1 MPNDINQDPD
11 TTLINS
17 TTAADMLSIS
27 VATLRNWTAQ
37 GLIQV
42 SSIIDHAKY
51 YDTKDLLN
59 LKLQIEQGKI
69 SKLNHRRNKSARNE
83 NYIPLE
89 NVRHQNTLTAI
100 SEWIQ
105 SSHAQLNLQLLLYE
119 AALQLL
125 ISRGHLQMRSQNGDT
140 CLIHHVL
147 DGTMKLGHYS
157 SLFRELETLKKE
169 DISLRELTFLQ
180 VMSDNPFTYFPDED
194 PLGLFYMA
202 MSPLN
207 TRKINGQYF
216 TPEILADK
224 LTNISL
230 AKLDHS
236 RLPYVLDPACGSGMF
251 LMKVY
256 RKLFQQYFNE
266 RGDARVAHRQLCA
279 RLVGFDID
287 PVSVWI
293 CKVNLAL
300 EAPTFIEEQDSEFRI
315 FVNDALRNSIQSFA
329 IASQFDLIIGN
340 PPWGSRHNLT
350 ANELHVYHTAR
361 AHESYSLFMEF
372 SLSALKDNGVIAF
385 LLPDSWL
392 FTNKHKVT
400 RAMMQSKTT
409 MLFMG
414 LMENAF
420 PSIVA
425 PSMLLVAKKGR
436 DQHSTT
442 IQIENNDTTLLYTI
456 TQERFSANPELLF
469 NIHTPDYA
477 QSILEKIR
485 SLLNSTSL
493 QHHAEFAL
501 GIVTGNNKAWVSTSP
516 CDDCVSIY
524 KGHHIFKFGMIK
536 SQLTIPLSA
545 IPKFQQVAPMPL
557 FKSTEKLIYRFIHN
571 QLIFAYDNQGLLTLN
586 SANLVIPQL
595 PDLDIKYILAILNS
609 RTVQFYYQSSFR
621 SIKVLRTYIET
632 IPLPICHATQQQ
644 IIVNYV
650 NELMESTDIDHKLD
664 IYAKIEE
671 QIFALYFLT
680 PAERQY
686 ILESTSTASKWIFA

>member
-1 MPNDINQDPD
+1 MPKDTNQDPD

-42 SSIIDHAKY
+42 SSIIDQKKY

-59 LKLQIEQGKI
+59 LKLQIEQGEI
-69 SKLNHRRNKSARNE
+69 ARLNHRRNKSARNE
-83 NYIPLE
+83 SYIPLE

-125 ISRGHLQMRSQNGDT
+125 ISRGHLQVRSQNGDM
-140 CLIHHVL
+140 CLIHQVL
-147 DGTMKLGHYS
+147 DGKMTLGHYS
-157 SLFRELETLKKE
+157 SLFRELITLKKE
-169 DISLRELTFLQ
+169 DIPSGELTFLQ
-180 VMSDNPFTYFPDED
+180 VMRDNPLTYFPDED

-207 TRKINGQYF
+207 IRKGNGQFF

-224 LTNISL
+224 LTDISL

-236 RLPYVLDPACGSGMF
+236 RLLNVLDPACGSGMF
-251 LMKVY
+251 LVKVY
-256 RKLFQQYFNE
+256 RKLYQQCADE
-266 RGDARVAHRQLCA
+266 GWDIHVAHRHLCA

-287 PVSVWI
+287 PVSVWL
-293 CKVNLAL
+293 CKINLAL
-300 EAPTFIEEQDSEFRI
+300 EAPIFKEEQDSEFRI
-315 FVNDALRNSIQSFA
+315 FVNDALRNSIHPLP
-329 IASQFDLIIGN
+329 IANQFDLVIGN
-340 PPWGSRHNLT
+340 PPWGSRNNLS
-350 ANELHVYHTAR
+350 ADELHVYHTAS

-372 SLSALKDNGVIAF
+372 SLSALKDNGVMAF

-392 FTNKHKVT
+392 FTNKHKAT

-414 LMENAF
+414 LIGNAF

-436 DQHSTT
+436 DHGSTA
-442 IQIENNDTTLLYTI
+442 IQIENSDTTLHYTI
-456 TQERFSANPELLF
+456 KQERFAANPELLF
-469 NIHTPDYA
+469 NIHTPDHA

-485 SLLNSTSL
+485 LLPNATNL
-493 QHHAEFAL
+493 QHRAEFAL

-524 KGHHIFKFGMIK
+524 KGHHIFKFGVME

-545 IPKFQQVAPMPL
+545 ISKFQQVAPLPL
-557 FKSTEKLIYRFIHN
+557 MNSTEKLIYRFIHN

-586 SANLVIPQL
+586 SANLVIPQI
-595 PDLDIKYILAILNS
+595 PNLDIKYILAVLNS

-621 SIKVLRTYIET
+621 SIKVLRTYLET
-632 IPLPICHATQQQ
+632 IPIPVCHATQQQ
-644 IIVNYV
+644 IIANYV
-650 NELMESTDIDHKLD
+650 DELMESTDIDHKLD
-664 IYAKIEE
+664 IYAQIEE
-671 QIFALYFLT
+671 QIFALYDLT
-680 PAERQY
+680 TAERQH
-686 ILESTSTASKWIFA
+686 IQESTNTASKWIFA